1 LTNTHSDSIIVSTLS
16 KDNPMSVSYLNAQKS
31 RYRITLELDVQNDFN
46 PHQVNWDKLFD
57 LEDNE
62 SVESYVEELDIPD
75 SW

>member
-1 LTNTHSDSIIVSTLS
+1 
-16 KDNPMSVSYLNAQKS
+16 MSVSYLNAQKS

-62 SVESYVEELDIPD
+62 SVESYIEELDIPD